1 MHKVESMK
9 STRCAKH
16 MSYARDLR
24 PALYQALHATAA
36 KLGQRGWLKERVPTT
51 ALARASPR
59 SASTCWDLGG
69 LSAPKNKVAFL
80 ATSGTNFCGYRSG
93 AKLAG
98 GEQLAQ
104 RPEDGP
110 PQGAAALA
118 RAQHQRALEGGR
130 IRVREENCLR
140 S

>member
-1 MHKVESMK
+1 MHSMESMK
-9 STRCAKH
+9 STRCARH

-24 PALYQALHATAA
+24 PALYQGLHATAA
-36 KLGQRGWLKERVPTT
+36 ILGQRGWLTERVPTT
-51 ALARASPR
+51 ALAMASPQ

-80 ATSGTNFCGYRSG
+80 ATSGTNFCGYWSG

-104 RPEDGP
+104 RPEDGR

-118 RAQHQRALEGGR
+118 RAQRERVLEEGR
-130 IRVREENCLR
+130 MRVR
-140 S
+140 